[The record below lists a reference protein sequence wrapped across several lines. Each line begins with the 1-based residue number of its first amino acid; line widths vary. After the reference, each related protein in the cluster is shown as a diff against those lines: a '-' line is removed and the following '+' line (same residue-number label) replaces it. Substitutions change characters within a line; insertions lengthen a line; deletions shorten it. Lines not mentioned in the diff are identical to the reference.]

1 MTKHALLNDQLR
13 LEGRR
18 SKLKGDI
25 ERFQAAARGYL
36 GHVQYPAGLQPAYTG
51 DDWEDIEEDPDV
63 NEPLARDDPPMQGNH
78 VYPEKTNL
86 SLPSS
91 LGKAELERLG
101 KVELIEQE
109 LMLRE
114 GQAND
119 ALHSLRITIGMKSVA
134 LRTSVR
140 QSKKSQKKKT
150 RAWREVQNLEKT
162 VVEQARIYNLAWNAI
177 KRLSVSEAEGNLIEE
192 RFKAYKRVMRD
203 QKRDPREG
211 DRDQFRDEFREW
223 KDRLPAILKK
233 FQPLE
238 KEDLKATTH
247 LLDHTQRNSRRAELS
262 WIWALDVGG
271 DTENAEWLDECKWLR
286 LPPRIS
292 C

>member
-1 MTKHALLNDQLR
+1 M
-13 LEGRR
+13 
-18 SKLKGDI
+18 
-25 ERFQAAARGYL
+25 
-36 GHVQYPAGLQPAYTG
+36 QYPAGLQPAYTG

-162 VVEQARIYNLAWNAI
+162 VV
-177 KRLSVSEAEGNLIEE
+177 
-192 RFKAYKRVMRD
+192 
-203 QKRDPREG
+203 
-211 DRDQFRDEFREW
+211 
-223 KDRLPAILKK
+223 
-233 FQPLE
+233 
-238 KEDLKATTH
+238 
-247 LLDHTQRNSRRAELS
+247 
-262 WIWALDVGG
+262 
-271 DTENAEWLDECKWLR
+271 
-286 LPPRIS
+286 
-292 C
+292 

>member
-1 MTKHALLNDQLR
+1 
-13 LEGRR
+13 
-18 SKLKGDI
+18 
-25 ERFQAAARGYL
+25 
-36 GHVQYPAGLQPAYTG
+36 
-51 DDWEDIEEDPDV
+51 
-63 NEPLARDDPPMQGNH
+63 
-78 VYPEKTNL
+78 
-86 SLPSS
+86 
-91 LGKAELERLG
+91 
-101 KVELIEQE
+101 
-109 LMLRE
+109 
-114 GQAND
+114 
-119 ALHSLRITIGMKSVA
+119 
-134 LRTSVR
+134 
-140 QSKKSQKKKT
+140 
-150 RAWREVQNLEKT
+150 
-162 VVEQARIYNLAWNAI
+162 
-177 KRLSVSEAEGNLIEE
+177 
-192 RFKAYKRVMRD
+192 MRD

-211 DRDQFRDEFREW
+211 DRDQYRDEFREW